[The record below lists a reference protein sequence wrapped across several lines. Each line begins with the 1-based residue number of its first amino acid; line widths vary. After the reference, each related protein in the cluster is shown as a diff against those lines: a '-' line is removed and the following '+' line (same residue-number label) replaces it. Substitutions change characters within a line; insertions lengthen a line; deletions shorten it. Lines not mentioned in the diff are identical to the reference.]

1 MRILQVSRYQT
12 SSDALIRALEVE
24 AAYNSSRRCYKA
36 RVAELETG
44 ENEKLEKLL
53 EKFSPQIINGLAQGR
68 DIGAPPTKSMECY
81 RCGRQGHLKRD
92 CHVRSPTPRGS
103 TQHRSPQRN
112 MQEN

>member
-24 AAYNSSRRCYKA
+24 AAYNSSRSCYKA

-68 DIGAPPTKSMECY
+68 DIGAPPTKSMECWDISNAIVVFDHQL
-81 RCGRQGHLKRD
+81 QGEAHNTDLLNEICRKTKN
-92 CHVRSPTPRGS
+92 S
-103 TQHRSPQRN
+103 
-112 MQEN
+112 